1 MQSTLMASIPKFNG
15 LGNAVGSKEP
25 AQSRPFSIQPSHVTR
40 EPHRRAV
47 VKVLAA
53 KKKKGSNNK
62 QSSNISSTTKN
73 RPPVYASAPV
83 IMHNL
88 LLIESYFRKTQR
100 PLFSEEIDIS
110 KASQALWEA
119 PFAVLAHDMSE
130 PEPLFVYANAKAL
143 DLFETDWDHFTGG
156 IPSTTSADPEREVQE
171 ERTALLNRVLEEG
184 YCDDYQGWRR
194 SFQGTR
200 FKISKATV
208 FNVDS
213 PSGQRVGQAAVI
225 REWEYEDGRKGGEN
239 GDVIPI
245 AEGVFEDTITEAQA
259 AVEEQAALVRRLKE
273 EDGLSNG
280 DQQVQDA
287 VKILLERKQVV
298 ESLLQKRGSEDQS
311 GQ

>member
-1 MQSTLMASIPKFNG
+1 MMTSTATLDKF
-15 LGNAVGSKEP
+15 
-25 AQSRPFSIQPSHVTR
+25 QRRPTRPVVTQY
-40 EPHRRAV
+40 RRAV
-47 VKVLAA
+47 WVLAA
-53 KKKKGSNNK
+53 KKKGSNK
-62 QSSNISSTTKN
+62 RGSDKSDHLKSSLQSSSTPK
-73 RPPVYASAPV
+73 VIYASTSV

-100 PLFSEEIDIS
+100 PLFDEEIDIS

-119 PFAVLAHDMSE
+119 PFAVVAHDTSE

-143 DLFETDWDHFTGG
+143 DLFETEWEQFTGG
-156 IPSTTSADPEREVQE
+156 IPSTRSADPEQEVQE
-171 ERTALLNRVLEEG
+171 ERSALLNKVLEQG

-194 SFQGTR
+194 SLKGTR

-239 GDVIPI
+239 GDVLPI
-245 AEGVFEDTITEAQA
+245 EDDLVVDEEMIKDAEAAVQAQA
-259 AVEEQAALVRRLKE
+259 AVVRRLKE
-273 EDGLSNG
+273 EEGLSNG
-280 DQQVQDA
+280 DEQVQEA

-298 ESLLQKRGSEDQS
+298 ESLLQRRSNAMPQAD
-311 GQ
+311 